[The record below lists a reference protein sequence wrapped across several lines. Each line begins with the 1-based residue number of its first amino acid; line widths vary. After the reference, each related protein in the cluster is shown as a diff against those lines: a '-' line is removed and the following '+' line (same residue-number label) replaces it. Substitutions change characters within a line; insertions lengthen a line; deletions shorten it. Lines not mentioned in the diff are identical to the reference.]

1 MNVISLN
8 LLIKFVISLAMGAV
22 IGIERERRAK
32 GTVFAGFRTFML
44 ICSLGLITAFLHA
57 NFSQFFSFLI
67 VLIIGSLCSLNFYRK
82 IAKNK
87 EAGITTEVALL
98 LTFFIGFI
106 FYFEEEPYI
115 FSLGLTFILTWIL
128 FLKEKMHEFAHKIK
142 VEEVRDFLIFGL
154 IFFVIYPILPNQP
167 IDPLGTLN
175 LKFVWFGLVLILG
188 LSFFVYIIIKLLKYK
203 GLILD
208 AILGGLINSIY
219 MSNFFSSKLSEGKVA
234 KYAILL
240 SLSSLLNRVF
250 ILSTIINFNNF
261 SKLLFLPIVSFMGY
275 IVGVKKLRE
284 LRIKREDIS
293 LKSPLDLKFAF
304 IYILIFISIFYV
316 ANLMYIKL
324 GKDYIYLLLPIGILD
339 TSSLTVT
346 VSSLLSKSEVSRF
359 LTFLIILN
367 ILGNFIVIYKN
378 NKKIAKEVVNIL
390 VFLSLSI
397 LLFYLLFNFW

>member
-1 MNVISLN
+1 
-8 LLIKFVISLAMGAV
+8 
-22 IGIERERRAK
+22 
-32 GTVFAGFRTFML
+32 
-44 ICSLGLITAFLHA
+44 
-57 NFSQFFSFLI
+57 
-67 VLIIGSLCSLNFYRK
+67 
-82 IAKNK
+82 
-87 EAGITTEVALL
+87 
-98 LTFFIGFI
+98 
-106 FYFEEEPYI
+106 
-115 FSLGLTFILTWIL
+115 
-128 FLKEKMHEFAHKIK
+128 
-142 VEEVRDFLIFGL
+142 
-154 IFFVIYPILPNQP
+154 
-167 IDPLGTLN
+167 
-175 LKFVWFGLVLILG
+175 
-188 LSFFVYIIIKLLKYK
+188 
-203 GLILD
+203 
-208 AILGGLINSIY
+208 
-219 MSNFFSSKLSEGKVA
+219 
-234 KYAILL
+234 
-240 SLSSLLNRVF
+240 
-250 ILSTIINFNNF
+250 
-261 SKLLFLPIVSFMGY
+261 MGY